1 MKTRVGIVGPKDT
14 VQLMS
19 EVAVDYKEQLE
30 LIPFVYQHAEETTN
44 IVETNQALVDLWI
57 FSGLTPYSLAKKSTS
72 KQPFFYLKLNESS
85 LMKALI
91 KISYQD
97 KLDIDKVSIDL
108 LEEHD
113 IFETYGDLKI
123 SSENIHWYKYLGFT
137 PIQEIRDFH
146 LNLYQKG
153 KVSVCITCLSDV
165 YEQLRTKGVPVYRIT
180 PVRANIRLTINAALQ
195 YWQTA
200 HLKYSQI
207 AVMLI
212 KIENTE
218 SIESPH
224 VLSYD
229 LHRLNLELQSAIL
242 SFSETISG
250 SFISLGIGTY
260 MIFSTRGSLQEDGE
274 KSIRLLDQLSLI
286 TDLPSNIGIGY
297 GDTSLAAEE
306 NARLALHHAQNHA
319 AYCAFSIDNNG
330 IVKGP
335 LTENESISFGF
346 RNENKEMGEKLKES
360 GVSITTFN
368 KIMAVQKN
376 LGKNTVTASE
386 ISEWLKMT
394 QRNARRILTDLTR
407 VGIAE
412 EVGEEA
418 PTTRGRP
425 RKIYQVGLNFLASI
439 QSSSE

>member
-1 MKTRVGIVGPKDT
+1 LKTRVGIVGPKDT

-19 EVAVDYKEQLE
+19 EVAEAYKDQLE

-44 IVETNQALVDLWI
+44 IVEENQALVDLWI
-57 FSGLTPYSLAKKSTS
+57 FSGVTPYTLAKKSTS
-72 KQPFFYLKLNESS
+72 KQPFFYLILNESS

-91 KISYQD
+91 KISYKD
-97 KLDIDKVSIDL
+97 KLDINKVSIDL
-108 LEEHD
+108 LEEHS

-123 SSENIHWYKYLGFT
+123 PSENIHWYKYLGFT
-137 PIQEIRDFH
+137 PIQEIRDYH

-153 KVSVCITCLSDV
+153 KVSVCITCLSVV
-165 YEQLRTKGVPVYRIT
+165 YEQLRAKGVPVYRIT
-180 PVRANIRLTINAALQ
+180 PTRANIRSTINAALQ

-212 KIENTE
+212 KIDNTE
-218 SIESPH
+218 NIESPH

-260 MIFSTRGSLQEDGE
+260 MIFSTRGSLQEVQ
-274 KSIRLLDQLSLI
+274 SIHLLDQLALI

-306 NARLALHHAQNHA
+306 NSRLALHHAQNHGT
-319 AYCAFSIDNNG
+319 YCAFSVDNNG

-368 KIMAVQKN
+368 KMMAVQKN

-394 QRNARRILTDLTR
+394 QRNARRILTDLTK

-425 RKIYQVGLNFLASI
+425 RKIYQVGLNYLASI

>member
-1 MKTRVGIVGPKDT
+1 MRTRVGIVGPKDS
-14 VQLMS
+14 VQKMS
-19 EVAVDYKEQLE
+19 EVANDYKDQIE
-30 LIPFVYQHAEETTN
+30 LFPFIYQHAEETTN
-44 IVETNQALVDLWI
+44 IVEENQDLVDLWI
-57 FSGLTPYSLAKKSTS
+57 FSGMTPYTLAKKSTS
-72 KQPFFYLKLNESS
+72 KQPFFYLILNDSS
-85 LMKALI
+85 LMKALMQ
-91 KISYQD
+91 ISYKD
-97 KLDIDKVSIDL
+97 KLDINKASIDL

-123 SSENIHWYKYLGFT
+123 SSEHIHWYKYLGFT
-137 PIQEIRDFH
+137 PIQEIHDYH
-146 LNLYQKG
+146 LNLFKKG

-165 YEQLRTKGVPVYRIT
+165 YEKLRAKGVPVYRIT
-180 PVRANIRLTINAALQ
+180 PTRANIRLTIDAALQ
-195 YWQTA
+195 YWQTV

-212 KIENTE
+212 KTE
-218 SIESPH
+218 STEKIESPH

-242 SFSETISG
+242 SFCESISG

-274 KSIRLLDQLSLI
+274 QSIHLLEKLALI

-306 NARLALHHAQNHA
+306 NARLALHHAQNHGT
-319 AYCAFSIDNNG
+319 YCAFSVENNG
-330 IVKGP
+330 VVKGP
-335 LTENESISFGF
+335 LTEKESISYGF

-368 KIMAVQKN
+368 KIMSVQKR

-386 ISEWLKMT
+386 IAEWLKMT
-394 QRNARRILTDLTR
+394 QRNARRILTDLTK

-425 RKIYQVGLNFLASI
+425 RKIYRVGLDFLASI
-439 QSSSE
+439 QLNSE